1 MKLPVVT
8 SFYSP
13 LKDAWLYLKRRRR
26 HVIDLDDNSRTLNL
40 RHENLLAMEEHI
52 EGKLRFKKKNKKY
65 DVLGRQIQDITRKH
79 EQIESKLNKSDGN
92 SSTQVTTN
100 ENLANRGEG
109 GTSSIQVTTNE
120 NLANRGEGGTSST
133 QVETNE
139 NLANNGEGGTN
150 STQVA
155 TNKNVANGGE
165 DGTSSTQVTK
175 NENLANRGE
184 GGTSLTQVETN
195 ENLANRGEAG
205 TSSTQVATNENLANR
220 GEGGTSLTQVETNE
234 NLANRGEGSS
244 SSIQVTTNENLA
256 NRGGEGS
263 IRKKNKKGNVLGRQ
277 IQAITRRFEKIRTR
291 FKKWG
296 RNSSIQVATNEN
308 VANGGEDGTSS
319 IQVTTNENLAN
330 RGEGEEKAGTSLTQ
344 VETNENVARGG
355 EGSISS
361 TQVAQNQQIARRK
374 IWTRKFFQNARLDK
388 DAVKL
393 TGEINAL
400 KIEDVKLETLVTEE
414 IYVQRE
420 NAPTRDFMPL
430 WRHVEKILEYL
441 ENASTKRIGIYGE
454 AQVGKSTVLKML
466 NNCFYPTL
474 SSISLTYDAVIWV
487 DFPSK
492 DSEDAKKNMQ
502 LQILRSIYG
511 KEEQS
516 SRHNATRINEALEN
530 AKYLLILDDVYEKV
544 DLAGLGIHDDHK
556 FGKVVIGATGKGVL
570 NLMKVHES
578 ILIEKLECH
587 DAEEFLKE
595 CLGLE
600 SGVDLSLVQPY
611 MTRIIELVGGHIG
624 ALVGIANFM
633 KGLGTDKT
641 NLSVWRGVVLNLQL
655 PNSPQKLELGALEK
669 AYNLSYDALKDD
681 DMKKCLLYVALLPV
695 GYRAHTSYLVECWK
709 AEDFLQDYNTFKEAR
724 AIGYTI
730 CCKLTETHLLE
741 WSGEEHLKMP
751 LLFRKVALQI
761 QYPGDEGENKILVRN
776 ILERCDHPSEKDWNT
791 AKRISLMCGELDS
804 DFLPNCP
811 MYSNTLTLLLQQN
824 PKLRDIGD
832 QFFTNMGNLRVLDL
846 QRTGIIGLPESI
858 SALGHLKC
866 LYLNDCSS
874 LGRLP
879 TKMEKLNQL
888 ELLDIR
894 RTLMRCLPREIW
906 YLKTL
911 RCLRISVCDSLHS
924 KKIMMVSQPSCFSR
938 EFFLKL
944 KFLEELTIDVDPLTP
959 DKILI
964 VDQIQEVL
972 REAEHQH
979 LNVTWEP
986 IIALT
991 ASQSNREEITTINNL
1006 KHANQLEITEASTS
1020 TTNSQHT
1027 EGTKE
1032 WVQKRFHDK

>member
-8 SFYSP
+8 SFYIP
-13 LKDAWLYLKRRRR
+13 IKDLWLYLKGRRR
-26 HVIDLDDNSRTLNL
+26 HIIDLDDNSRTLNL
-40 RHENLLAMEEHI
+40 RHENLLAVEEHI

-109 GTSSIQVTTNE
+109 GTS
-120 NLANRGEGGTSST
+120 
-133 QVETNE
+133 
-139 NLANNGEGGTN
+139 
-150 STQVA
+150 
-155 TNKNVANGGE
+155 
-165 DGTSSTQVTK
+165 
-175 NENLANRGE
+175 
-184 GGTSLTQVETN
+184 LTQVE
-195 ENLANRGEAG
+195 
-205 TSSTQVATNENLANR
+205 
-220 GEGGTSLTQVETNE
+220 
-234 NLANRGEGSS
+234 
-244 SSIQVTTNENLA
+244 TNENLA

-263 IRKKNKKGNVLGRQ
+263 IRKKNKKGNVL
-277 IQAITRRFEKIRTR
+277 IQAITRRYKKIRSR
-291 FKKWG
+291 FKKSDG
-296 RNSSIQVATNEN
+296 NSSIQVATNEN

-319 IQVTTNENLAN
+319 TQVTTNENLAN
-330 RGEGEEKAGTSLTQ
+330 RGEGGISSTSTQVDTNENVANRREGGTSLTQ

-374 IWTRKFFQNARLDK
+374 IWNRKFFQNARLDK

-400 KIEDVKLETLVTEE
+400 KMEDVKLETLVTEE

-430 WRHVEKILEYL
+430 WKHVEKILEYL

-474 SSISLTYDAVIWV
+474 SSIRLTYDAVIWV
-487 DFPSK
+487 DYPSK

-530 AKYLLILDDVYEKV
+530 VKYLLIFDDVYEKV

-556 FGKVVIGATGKGVL
+556 LGQVVIGATGKGVL
-570 NLMKVHES
+570 NLMEVHES
-578 ILIEKLECH
+578 ILIKKLERH
-587 DAEEFLKE
+587 DAEEFFKE

-611 MTRIIELVGGHIG
+611 MKKIIELTDGHIG

-641 NLSVWRGVVLNLQL
+641 NLSVWSAVVVDLQL

-669 AYNLSYDALKDD
+669 AYKLSYDALKDD
-681 DMKKCLLYVALLPV
+681 DMKKCLLYVALFPV

-724 AIGYTI
+724 ASGYTK

-751 LLFRKVALQI
+751 LIFRKVALQI
-761 QYPGDEGENKILVRN
+761 QYPGDVGENKILVRN
-776 ILERCDHPSEKDWNT
+776 ILERCNHPSEQDWNT

-804 DFLPNCP
+804 DFLPNRP
-811 MYSNTLTLLLQQN
+811 MYSNTLTLLLQKN
-824 PKLRDIGD
+824 PKLRDIGN
-832 QFFTNMGNLRVLDL
+832 QFFINMGNLRVLDL
-846 QRTGIIGLPESI
+846 QRTGIIGLPKSI

-879 TKMEKLNQL
+879 TEMEKLNEL

-944 KFLEELTIDVDPLTP
+944 IFLEELTIDVDPLTP
-959 DKILI
+959 DKRLI

-972 REAEHQH
+972 REAVHQH
-979 LNVTWEP
+979 YLNVTWEP
-986 IIALT
+986 NEFIALT

-1032 WVQKRFHDK
+1032 WVQKRFHDN

>member
-8 SFYSP
+8 SFYNP
-13 LKDAWLYLKRRRR
+13 LKDVWLYLKGRRR
-26 HVIDLDDNSRTLNL
+26 HIIDLDDNSRTLNL
-40 RHENLLAMEEHI
+40 RRENLLAMEEQI

-79 EQIESKLNKSDGN
+79 EQIESKLNKSDGS

-109 GTSSIQVTTNE
+109 GTS
-120 NLANRGEGGTSST
+120 
-133 QVETNE
+133 
-139 NLANNGEGGTN
+139 
-150 STQVA
+150 
-155 TNKNVANGGE
+155 
-165 DGTSSTQVTK
+165 
-175 NENLANRGE
+175 
-184 GGTSLTQVETN
+184 LTQVE
-195 ENLANRGEAG
+195 
-205 TSSTQVATNENLANR
+205 
-220 GEGGTSLTQVETNE
+220 
-234 NLANRGEGSS
+234 
-244 SSIQVTTNENLA
+244 TNENLA

-277 IQAITRRFEKIRTR
+277 IQAITRRYKKIRSR
-291 FKKWG
+291 FKKSDG
-296 RNSSIQVATNEN
+296 NSSIQVATNENVANEGEDGTSSTQVATNENVANEGEDGTSSTQVATNEN

-319 IQVTTNENLAN
+319 TQVTTNENLAN
-330 RGEGEEKAGTSLTQ
+330 RGEGGTSSTQVDTNENVANRKEGGTSLTQ

-374 IWTRKFFQNARLDK
+374 IWNRKFFQNARLDK

-556 FGKVVIGATGKGVL
+556 FGQVVIGATGKGVL

-587 DAEEFLKE
+587 DAEEFFKE

-611 MTRIIELVGGHIG
+611 MKKIIELTGGHIG

-633 KGLGTDKT
+633 KGLGTYKT
-641 NLSVWRGVVLNLQL
+641 NLSVWSAVVLNLQL

-669 AYNLSYDALKDD
+669 AYKLSYDALKDD
-681 DMKKCLLYVALLPV
+681 DMKKCLLYVALFPV

-751 LLFRKVALQI
+751 LIFRKVALQI
-761 QYPGDEGENKILVRN
+761 QYPGDVGENKILVRN
-776 ILERCDHPSEKDWNT
+776 ILERGNHPSEQDWNT

-811 MYSNTLTLLLQQN
+811 MYSNKLTLLLQKN

-832 QFFTNMGNLRVLDL
+832 QFFINMGNLRVLDL
-846 QRTGIIGLPESI
+846 QRTGIIGLPKSI

-879 TKMEKLNQL
+879 TEMEKLNQL

-911 RCLRISVCDSLHS
+911 RCLLISVCDSLHS

-959 DKILI
+959 DKRLT

-972 REAEHQH
+972 REAVHQH
-979 LNVTWEP
+979 YLNVTWEP
-986 IIALT
+986 NEFIALT
-991 ASQSNREEITTINNL
+991 ATQSNREEITTINNL

-1032 WVQKRFHDK
+1032 WVQKRFHDN

>member
-8 SFYSP
+8 SFYNP
-13 LKDAWLYLKRRRR
+13 LKDAWLYLKGRRR
-26 HVIDLDDNSRTLNL
+26 HIIDLDDNSRTLNL
-40 RHENLLAMEEHI
+40 RHENLLAVEEHI

-109 GTSSIQVTTNE
+109 S
-120 NLANRGEGGTSST
+120 
-133 QVETNE
+133 
-139 NLANNGEGGTN
+139 
-150 STQVA
+150 
-155 TNKNVANGGE
+155 
-165 DGTSSTQVTK
+165 TSSTQVT
-175 NENLANRGE
+175 
-184 GGTSLTQVETN
+184 
-195 ENLANRGEAG
+195 
-205 TSSTQVATNENLANR
+205 TNENLANR
-220 GEGGTSLTQVETNE
+220 GEGGTSLTQVE
-234 NLANRGEGSS
+234 
-244 SSIQVTTNENLA
+244 TNENLA

-277 IQAITRRFEKIRTR
+277 IQAITRRYKKITSR
-291 FKKWG
+291 FKKSDG
-296 RNSSIQVATNEN
+296 NSSIQVATNEN
-308 VANGGEDGTSS
+308 VANEGEDGTSS
-319 IQVTTNENLAN
+319 TQVATKENVANGGKDGTSSTQVTTNENLAN
-330 RGEGEEKAGTSLTQ
+330 RGEGGTSSTQVDTNENLANRGEGGTSSTQ

-374 IWTRKFFQNARLDK
+374 IWNRKFFQNARLDK

-556 FGKVVIGATGKGVL
+556 FGQVVIGATGKGVL

-587 DAEEFLKE
+587 DAEEFFKE

-611 MTRIIELVGGHIG
+611 MTKIIELTGGHIG

-641 NLSVWRGVVLNLQL
+641 NLSVWSIVVLNLQL

-669 AYNLSYDALKDD
+669 AYKLSYNALKDD
-681 DMKKCLLYVALLPV
+681 DMKKCLLYVALFPV

-751 LLFRKVALQI
+751 LIFRKVALQI
-761 QYPGDEGENKILVRN
+761 QYPGDVGENKILVRN
-776 ILERCDHPSEKDWNT
+776 ILERCNHPSEQDWNT

-804 DFLPNCP
+804 DFLPNRP
-811 MYSNTLTLLLQQN
+811 MYSNTLTLLLQKN
-824 PKLRDIGD
+824 PKLRDIGN
-832 QFFTNMGNLRVLDL
+832 QFFINMGNLRVLDL
-846 QRTGIIGLPESI
+846 QRTGIIGLPKSI

-879 TKMEKLNQL
+879 TEMEKLNEL

-894 RTLMRCLPREIW
+894 RTLMRCLPHEIW

-944 KFLEELTIDVDPLTP
+944 IFLEELTIDVDPLTP
-959 DKILI
+959 DKRLI

-972 REAEHQH
+972 KEAEHY

-986 IIALT
+986 NEFIALT

-1032 WVQKRFHDK
+1032 WVQKRFHDN

>member
-8 SFYSP
+8 SFYNP
-13 LKDAWLYLKRRRR
+13 LKDAWLYLKGRRR
-26 HVIDLDDNSRTLNL
+26 HIIELDDNSRTLNL
-40 RHENLLAMEEHI
+40 RHENLLAMEEHV

-65 DVLGRQIQDITRKH
+65 YVLGRQIQDITRKH
-79 EQIESKLNKSDGN
+79 EQIESKLNKSDGS

-109 GTSSIQVTTNE
+109 GTS
-120 NLANRGEGGTSST
+120 
-133 QVETNE
+133 
-139 NLANNGEGGTN
+139 
-150 STQVA
+150 
-155 TNKNVANGGE
+155 
-165 DGTSSTQVTK
+165 
-175 NENLANRGE
+175 
-184 GGTSLTQVETN
+184 LTQVE
-195 ENLANRGEAG
+195 
-205 TSSTQVATNENLANR
+205 
-220 GEGGTSLTQVETNE
+220 
-234 NLANRGEGSS
+234 
-244 SSIQVTTNENLA
+244 TNENLA

-277 IQAITRRFEKIRTR
+277 IQAITRRYKKIRSR
-291 FKKWG
+291 FKKSDG
-296 RNSSIQVATNEN
+296 NSSIQVATNEN
-308 VANGGEDGTSS
+308 VANEGEDGTSSTQVATNENMANGGEDGTSS
-319 IQVTTNENLAN
+319 TQVTTNENLAN
-330 RGEGEEKAGTSLTQ
+330 RGEGGTSSTQ
-344 VETNENVARGG
+344 VDTNENVANRK
-355 EGSISS
+355 EG
-361 TQVAQNQQIARRK
+361 
-374 IWTRKFFQNARLDK
+374 
-388 DAVKL
+388 
-393 TGEINAL
+393 
-400 KIEDVKLETLVTEE
+400 
-414 IYVQRE
+414 
-420 NAPTRDFMPL
+420 
-430 WRHVEKILEYL
+430 
-441 ENASTKRIGIYGE
+441 
-454 AQVGKSTVLKML
+454 
-466 NNCFYPTL
+466 
-474 SSISLTYDAVIWV
+474 VIWV

-556 FGKVVIGATGKGVL
+556 FGQVVIGATGKGVL

-587 DAEEFLKE
+587 DAEEFFKE

-611 MTRIIELVGGHIG
+611 MKKIIELTGGHIG

-641 NLSVWRGVVLNLQL
+641 NVSVWSVVVLNLQL

-681 DMKKCLLYVALLPV
+681 DMKKCLLYVALFPV

-761 QYPGDEGENKILVRN
+761 QYPGDVGENKILVRN
-776 ILERCDHPSEKDWNT
+776 ILERCNHPSEQDWNT

-811 MYSNTLTLLLQQN
+811 MYSNTLTLLLQKN
-824 PKLRDIGD
+824 PKLRDIGN
-832 QFFTNMGNLRVLDL
+832 QFFINMGNLRVLDL
-846 QRTGIIGLPESI
+846 QRTGIIGLPKSI

-879 TKMEKLNQL
+879 TEMEKLNQL

-959 DKILI
+959 DKRLI

-972 REAEHQH
+972 REAVHQH
-979 LNVTWEP
+979 YLNVTWEP
-986 IIALT
+986 NEFIALT
-991 ASQSNREEITTINNL
+991 ASQSNREEVTISFSIFL
-1006 KHANQLEITEASTS
+1006 
-1020 TTNSQHT
+1020 
-1027 EGTKE
+1027 
-1032 WVQKRFHDK
+1032 F